1 MLELDLRLLP
11 FLENQFST
19 LNLNERKAYEALLA
33 EEDWQIYDWLRRESS
48 PEESELGEIVE
59 KIIAFQMSTFK
70 R

>member
-19 LNLNERKAYEALLA
+19 LSLNERKAYEALLA
-33 EEDWQIYDWLRRESS
+33 EEDWQIYDWLRRESL
-48 PEESELGEIVE
+48 PEEPELGEIVE
-59 KIIAFQMSTFK
+59 KIIAFQMLTSK